1 MSKKND
7 KLRQSAEFLLDFD
20 SLTQGFTKLPSAADP
35 IDGNLSWDDTPG
47 LIVHP
52 AVKKIMSSAK
62 SEQESVG
69 RRRRRSSSLS
79 RITELKRRSGSSP
92 LTNSILFCW
101 LFAIIDQCLKL
112 CFLYTF

>member
-1 MSKKND
+1 MKTMSKKND
-7 KLRQSAEFLLDFD
+7 KLRKSAEFLLDFD

-47 LIVHP
+47 LLVHP

-79 RITELKRRSGSSP
+79 RITELKRRSGSP
-92 LTNSILFCW
+92 ITNSQF
-101 LFAIIDQCLKL
+101 FSVG
-112 CFLYTF
+112 FLQSMISI